1 MAKDLL
7 QRYIWLVDTIRLHG
21 RMSRGQ
27 IYQLWMRTSYS
38 GGNPMPRR
46 TFYNYRQ
53 AVEELFNIEI
63 KCDSATFDYYI
74 SDIGDRH
81 NEGVTN
87 WLLNTAVTNELL
99 AGSRA
104 VADKIFLEQVPS
116 AREFLA
122 PVIESLRDN
131 RPIRF
136 DYHAYG
142 RVLPSEGVVVEPYF
156 LKIFRQRWY
165 VTGRHTAS
173 GKVKTYALDRITRLI
188 VLPET
193 FEPDPE
199 FDAEEYFSSSFGI
212 VFTHGEVKRIA
223 LKVESR
229 QARYFRDLPL
239 HHSQEEVVHDG
250 YSIFYYRMRISPD
263 LVSEILSY
271 GSKVRVLE
279 PRELKAMVRQELAKA
294 LENYNNA

>member
-7 QRYIWLVDTIRLHG
+7 QRYIWLVDTIRRHG

-27 IYQLWMRTSYS
+27 IDQLWMRTSYS

-142 RVLPSEGVVVEPYF
+142 RVLPSEGVVVE
-156 LKIFRQRWY
+156 R
-165 VTGRHTAS
+165 
-173 GKVKTYALDRITRLI
+173 
-188 VLPET
+188 
-193 FEPDPE
+193 
-199 FDAEEYFSSSFGI
+199 
-212 VFTHGEVKRIA
+212 
-223 LKVESR
+223 
-229 QARYFRDLPL
+229 
-239 HHSQEEVVHDG
+239 
-250 YSIFYYRMRISPD
+250 
-263 LVSEILSY
+263 
-271 GSKVRVLE
+271 
-279 PRELKAMVRQELAKA
+279 
-294 LENYNNA
+294 